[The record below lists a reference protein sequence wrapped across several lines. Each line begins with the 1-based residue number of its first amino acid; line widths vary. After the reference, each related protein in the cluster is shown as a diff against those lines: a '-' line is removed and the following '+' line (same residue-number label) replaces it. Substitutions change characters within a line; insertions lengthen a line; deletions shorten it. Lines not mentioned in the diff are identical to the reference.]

1 MENAEDARLKGYDMK
16 MSEEYRNKYLNLIK
30 FRIRNTL
37 PADVDCH
44 LHHIVPKFLNPKRN
58 WLIRLTPKEHCL
70 AHYYLWR
77 GFAKSKNKIG
87 VKYLFNAYK
96 GLSVAFG
103 NDNCKTKRM
112 KQFKKDFEQKTSI
125 EKGTNK

>member
-1 MENAEDARLKGYDMK
+1 MK
-16 MSEEYRNKYLNLIK
+16 MSEEYKNKYLNLIK
-30 FRIRNTL
+30 FRIRNKL

-44 LHHIVPKFLNPKRN
+44 LHHIVPKFLNPKKN
-58 WLIRLTPKEHCL
+58 GLIRLTPKEHCL

-103 NDNCKTKRM
+103 NDKCKTKRM
-112 KQFKKDFEQKTSI
+112 KQFKKDFEKEFDKLKEQQDERHSRKSSLQS
-125 EKGTNK
+125 N